1 MKTII
6 ASQGQSIFDLAFICY
21 GSYDVLKL
29 MQENPFIKDL
39 TYTDF
44 AGKTIKYT
52 PTNNNATFANGLSSR
67 VVNTGNLNVNDW
79 ILYNGF
85 WHDNKFWRDNK
96 TWID

>member
-29 MQENPFIKDL
+29 MQENPFITDL

-67 VVNTGNLNVNDW
+67 VVNTGNLIEKGTSNIVWDGVFDIWDGLND
-79 ILYNGF
+79 LAY
-85 WHDNKFWRDNK
+85 
-96 TWID
+96 